1 MKRFKFVIAAGFA
14 ALALS
19 ASPAAAGDLP
29 VGIAQSKNVV
39 QHTVTIDDQTFKVTG
54 QTEIL
59 DIAGR
64 PMRLENVETAAD
76 QGPVV
81 ELDRVIY
88 AYDASGDVLALLR
101 AVPLPR

>member
-39 QHTVTIDDQTFKVTG
+39 QHTVTIDDQTFKVT
-54 QTEIL
+54 
-59 DIAGR
+59 
-64 PMRLENVETAAD
+64 
-76 QGPVV
+76 
-81 ELDRVIY
+81 DRT
-88 AYDASGDVLALLR
+88 
-101 AVPLPR
+101 